1 MFYVEVGEK
10 NKQNDTRF
18 LDKFTFAPRG
28 HCTYYLHYLSCNLV
42 KKKSETLI
50 KLLKTDNR

>member
-10 NKQNDTRF
+10 KKQNDTRF

-42 KKKSETLI
+42 KKKV
-50 KLLKTDNR
+50 KP